1 MTQKYLH
8 DLAAWRE
15 MKVETQEQIIGR
27 TKYDNIE
34 LPDAAANEQKS
45 HKTLCTITDA
55 EGEHDILRDNMP
67 FANPGRGEYGTF
79 FIGYSRRLWVTEKML
94 ERMFIGAPPPLHDRI
109 LDVSTAV
116 TGVSADAPCISRRPR
131 RNVAALTPM

>member
-79 FIGYSRRLWVTEKML
+79 FIGYACTPTRIEKML
-94 ERMFIGAPPPLHDRI
+94 RNMFIGNPPGNHDRL
-109 LDVSTAV
+109 LDFSRAVSGNLFFVPTPDFLE
-116 TGVSADAPCISRRPR
+116 DA
-131 RNVAALTPM
+131 AG